1 MNIMNAWSRRRRR
14 QNQQSHFQEP
24 VMTHQISAFELAASL
39 PPLLSAVSDDAH
51 RLAGLIT
58 PEAVG
63 SGAHSYKM
71 AEARRELELA
81 AGHLSNAVVAFNR
94 VSYLLKGLNNV

>member
-1 MNIMNAWSRRRRR
+1 MNIMNTWSRRRRR
-14 QNQQSHFQEP
+14 QNQQTHFQEA

-51 RLAGLIT
+51 RIMHLIT

-63 SGAHSYKM
+63 SGANTYRLG
-71 AEARRELELA
+71 EVRRELELA
-81 AGHLSNAVVAFNR
+81 NGHLSNATIAFKRVAE
-94 VSYLLKGLNNV
+94 LTKGL